1 MHDARHTFSHPG
13 TATMVNRG
21 EKRPAPDSDDRND
34 DEGPACQSC
43 RKRKAKCSRQQ
54 PCQQCVKLR
63 VDCVYDESRQRP
75 GMRPGVVEALNQR
88 LTSLEQMFIG
98 QGLLLRPLLGQM
110 GSPSNPPGSQSDL
123 DGQVNALR
131 HELLG
136 YANGSPIPQLRDV
149 RAPLPNSDCPV
160 VPHSS
165 VPTPADVQPLTAP
178 TLPPIEVVDRLV
190 ELYFEEIHPWIPVLH
205 VSETKRKLEDP
216 IQREKLT
223 TVLLAIVSVCLRID
237 NSDYA
242 RAPHDLKAVCL
253 RYRHAVI
260 LRSMETF
267 SVQNLQAL
275 VIVSFDILG
284 SGRGPSAWS
293 VVGSMARTV
302 EQLQL
307 SVEERTDEPS
317 EAGKHSLISR
327 MAFLKPPQTWVE
339 TEERRRVFWT
349 VFLMD
354 RFCSVATG
362 WNNSLTG
369 ADVRRRL
376 PCEGALWEA
385 ARPVRTPFFGIA
397 ERSPMSSQTAQ
408 TLTPRSERHPTDEE
422 EVNNIGG
429 FAFCI
434 EATESL
440 NLVTTF
446 FLRQAVNFDNT
457 NELQIWLLKFKE
469 LDLRLVRW
477 RLFLPSRWNDARAP
491 NSKGRMDPNLAL
503 AHITHNT
510 AVIQLHQC
518 IAYPSPRWRS
528 SSIALPSNTSADTC
542 VTAATEIGSIAQ
554 QFLQMSSGVINPQ
567 FSFCLFVAGR
577 VLLAHAVHH
586 STSLSDVFEN
596 VVTSLGTIAQRWNGS
611 GVQNNDNLASRFASR
626 LRQARAS
633 ATGDLASRK
642 NSLLDIR
649 QPAYSD
655 DMSSVPGTRR
665 GSVHLDSVSLP
676 PDMPPLDTAQTPPMG
691 FSPDSMSLAFPPMP
705 YSLQHHSGA
714 FLPTENQV
722 KPYMA
727 PIAHGEQIMAPPG
740 PEVQE
745 LTNYF
750 DAPFEE
756 MLRVSTYVGDFGSLQ
771 PNM

>member
-1 MHDARHTFSHPG
+1 
-13 TATMVNRG
+13 MVNCG
-21 EKRPAPDSDDRND
+21 EKRPAPDSNDRDDD
-34 DEGPACQSC
+34 SPACQSC

-54 PCQQCVKLR
+54 PCQQCVKLK
-63 VDCVYDESRQRP
+63 VDCLYHEHRQRP
-75 GMRPGVVEALNQR
+75 GIRPGVVEALNQR

-98 QGLLLRPLLGQM
+98 QGLLLRPLLQQL
-110 GSPSNPPGSQSDL
+110 GSRSNPLAPEPDGGL
-123 DGQVNALR
+123 EGQVHALQQ
-131 HELLG
+131 ELLG
-136 YANGSPIPQLRDV
+136 YANRSPVPELRHV
-149 RAPLPNSDCPV
+149 RASLPSNELPAN
-160 VPHSS
+160 PHTS
-165 VPTPADVQPLTAP
+165 VPTHTDVQPLTAP
-178 TLPPIEVVDRLV
+178 TLPPTEIVDRLV
-190 ELYFEEIHPWIPVLH
+190 ELYFREIHPWIPVLH
-205 VSETKRKLEDP
+205 VSDTKRKLEDP
-216 IQREKLT
+216 VQREKLT
-223 TVLLAIVSVCLRID
+223 SVLLAIVSVCLRID

-242 RAPHDLKAVCL
+242 RASHDLKALCL
-253 RYRHAVI
+253 RYRHAVM

-267 SVQNLQAL
+267 CVQNLQAL
-275 VIVSFDILG
+275 VIISFDILG

-307 SVEERTDEPS
+307 SVEETNDEPS
-317 EAGKHSLISR
+317 DASKYSLISR
-327 MAFLKPPQTWVE
+327 IAFLKPPQSWVE

-362 WNNSLTG
+362 WNNSLTD

-385 ARPVRTPFFGIA
+385 GRPVPTPFFGIA
-397 ERSPMSSQTAQ
+397 ERSPTSSQTVQ
-408 TLTPRSERHPTDEE
+408 TLAPGIERHTTDEE
-422 EVNNIGG
+422 EVDHIGG

-446 FLRQAVNFDNT
+446 FLRQAVNFDST
-457 NELQIWLLKFKE
+457 KELQIWLLKFKE

-477 RLFLPSRWNDARAP
+477 RLFLPSRWHDARAP
-491 NSKGRMDPNLAL
+491 NSNGRMDPNLAL
-503 AHITHNT
+503 AHMTHNT

-518 IAYPSPRWRS
+518 IAYPSPCWES

-554 QFLQMSSGVINPQ
+554 QFLQICSGIINPQ

-577 VLLAHAVHH
+577 VLLAHCVHH
-586 STSLSDVFEN
+586 STALSDEFDIIVA
-596 VVTSLGTIAQRWNGS
+596 SLATIAKRWNGFQEQGS
-611 GVQNNDNLASRFASR
+611 DNLASRFASR
-626 LRQARAS
+626 LRQARTS
-633 ATGDLASRK
+633 ATGDLTSRK

-649 QPAYSD
+649 QPAYSE
-655 DMSSVPGTRR
+655 DMSSMPGTRR
-665 GSVHLDSVSLP
+665 GSVHLESTTFP
-676 PDMPPLDTAQTPPMG
+676 PDIPSFDAAQTAPIG

-705 YSLQHHSGA
+705 YSLQQHSGA
-714 FLPTENQV
+714 FPPTEGHG
-722 KPYMA
+722 KPCI
-727 PIAHGEQIMAPPG
+727 PSLDHGEQALVPPD

-745 LTNYF
+745 LANYF

-756 MLRVSTYVGDFGSLQ
+756 VR
-771 PNM
+771 